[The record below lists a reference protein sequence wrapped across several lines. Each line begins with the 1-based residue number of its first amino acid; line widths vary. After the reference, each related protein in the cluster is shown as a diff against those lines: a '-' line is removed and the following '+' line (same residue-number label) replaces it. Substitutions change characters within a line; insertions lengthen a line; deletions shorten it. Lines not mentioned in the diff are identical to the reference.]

1 MAKPLGFLSSDG
13 AQGNTILEQ
22 IRNLDTVQRDDARTN
37 ADDELGL
44 HAAAD
49 RKQLARDIAAIER
62 ATAVLRSAEPALQSW
77 SRPPATPATIGQST
91 RPVWL
96 LIGALWISTA
106 LVTLGAVYA
115 ISALVG

>member
-1 MAKPLGFLSSDG
+1 MSKPLGFLSSDG
-13 AQGNTILEQ
+13 AQGNAILEQ
-22 IRNLDTVQRDDARTN
+22 IRNLDTVRQDNTRTS
-37 ADDELGL
+37 ADDETDLD
-44 HAAAD
+44 AAAN

-62 ATAVLRSAEPALQSW
+62 ATALLRRVEPALQSW
-77 SRPPATPATIGQST
+77 SEPPPTAATIGQGA

-96 LIGALWISTA
+96 LIGVLWVSTA

>member
-1 MAKPLGFLSSDG
+1 MSKPPGDNDPDLL
-13 AQGNTILEQ
+13 T
-22 IRNLDTVQRDDARTN
+22 
-37 ADDELGL
+37 
-44 HAAAD
+44 AAD
-49 RKQLARDIAAIER
+49 REQLARDIAAIEH
-62 ATAVLRSAEPALQSW
+62 ASAALRKAAPELQSW
-77 SRPPATPATIGQST
+77 REPPAAPLPYKS